1 MDNPKKPDNNSASPD
16 PEKPTESR
24 NHSESEVEDQAEQD
38 SPETS
43 RNEAEDSGEPVNES
57 GERRVDESPD
67 KNPDSTE
74 DRDDSATDLAEDS
87 ADDSVKSEKTIENST
102 EPYEDPYD
110 PDGIYTDYNEF
121 AADDEYAPEAEQ
133 MPERPD
139 DPHYRSPGDE
149 DRAHE
154 ETQPDPDKDDGDQE
168 PGEAKTGT
176 SGKKREKKA
185 KEEEEEDDEFLDENE
200 KELGGRMSF
209 LDHLDELRKRI
220 FHALTSVIVTFVA
233 AWIFR
238 EPIFRFLSAPIKEV
252 VDQLVVLR
260 PTEPFTVYLKVSFAA
275 AIFFAIPYIMLQVW
289 LFIAPGLYR
298 KEKIYALPFLFA
310 SSVLFILG
318 GMFAYYIILPPAL
331 NFLLNDFGSEFQA
344 VISAIEYYDF
354 ELIIIIG
361 MGAIFQ
367 LPVVVAFLSMFGMV
381 SPGFMW
387 RNFKYAFL
395 LITII
400 AAVVSPTTD
409 PMNLFLWSGPMVI
422 LYTFS
427 IGISWIFKRRRDKK
441 KKLEEDRWSS

>member
-1 MDNPKKPDNNSASPD
+1 MDDPKKNENSPVSPVPEEPTDPEAHSETPVNEKDGQGSPEDAPGEAVKPDNEGDKAGKRQEEDSDEKPAGGEDESDSSGDAPEKLNSGDQEEPGKPEEDSPD
-16 PEKPTESR
+16 S
-24 NHSESEVEDQAEQD
+24 
-38 SPETS
+38 
-43 RNEAEDSGEPVNES
+43 
-57 GERRVDESPD
+57 
-67 KNPDSTE
+67 
-74 DRDDSATDLAEDS
+74 
-87 ADDSVKSEKTIENST
+87 
-102 EPYEDPYD
+102 YEDPYD
-110 PDGIYTDYNEF
+110 PDGIYSGYDDF
-121 AADDEYAPEAEQ
+121 AEDDEYAPKAER

-139 DPHYRSPGDE
+139 DPHYQEPDEEE
-149 DRAHE
+149 DRAGE
-154 ETQPDPDKDDGDQE
+154 EARQGRDNSE
-168 PGEAKTGT
+168 N
-176 SGKKREKKA
+176 EKKSGETETGKSVKPA
-185 KEEEEEDDEFLDENE
+185 KKEVKEEEEEDDDDGFFDERE
-200 KELGGRMSF
+200 RELGGRMSF

-220 FHALTSVIVTFVA
+220 FHALISVIITFVA
-233 AWIFR
+233 AWVFR
-238 EPIFRFLSAPIKEV
+238 EQIFGFLSAPIKEV

-260 PTEPFTVYLKVSFAA
+260 PTEPFTVYLKVSFMA

-298 KEKIYALPFLFA
+298 KEKVYALPFLF
-310 SSVLFILG
+310 SSSILFVLG

-354 ELIIIIG
+354 ELIIIVG

-381 SPGFMW
+381 TPGFLW

-427 IGISWIFKRRRDKK
+427 IGISWIFMKRRSRRQKR
-441 KKLEEDRWSS
+441 EG

>member
-1 MDNPKKPDNNSASPD
+1 MDDPKKPSNEPVSPGR
-16 PEKPTESR
+16 KNITE
-24 NHSESEVEDQAEQD
+24 
-38 SPETS
+38 PETP
-43 RNEAEDSGEPVNES
+43 EAAPGNKPGTTDEQ
-57 GERRVDESPD
+57 ESPPSS
-67 KNPDSTE
+67 NN
-74 DRDDSATDLAEDS
+74 DDSAEPERAEAESRENNSPVKTAESPGEPTGKNVNPGTDPENLKESS
-87 ADDSVKSEKTIENST
+87 APTEKTR
-102 EPYEDPYD
+102 EPYDDPYD
-110 PDGIYTDYNEF
+110 PDNIYGDYN
-121 AADDEYAPEAEQ
+121 DELYQEDGYASEAEQ

-139 DPHYRSPGDE
+139 DPHYEDPLDSQ
-149 DRAHE
+149 DRAGE
-154 ETQPDPDKDDGDQE
+154 EAVVTDEVKKSGEDSTENKKDDPAGNN
-168 PGEAKTGT
+168 
-176 SGKKREKKA
+176 
-185 KEEEEEDDEFLDENE
+185 EDDDLLNDSE

-220 FHALTSVIVTFVA
+220 FHAMISIIVTFVV

-238 EPIFRFLSAPIKEV
+238 EQIFGFLSAPIMEV

-275 AIFFAIPYIMLQVW
+275 AIFFAIPYIMFQVW

-298 KEKIYALPFLFA
+298 KEKIYSLPFLFS
-310 SSVLFILG
+310 SSVLFIVG

-331 NFLLNDFGSEFQA
+331 NFLLNDFGSEFKA
-344 VISAIEYYDF
+344 VISAIEFYDF

-367 LPVVVAFLSMFGMV
+367 LPVVVAFLSMFGLV
-381 SPGFMW
+381 SPRFMW
-387 RNFKYAFL
+387 NNFKYAFL

-427 IGISWIFKRRRDKK
+427 IGISWIFKRRRDTKK
-441 KKLEEDRWSS
+441 KIEEERYK

>member
-1 MDNPKKPDNNSASPD
+1 MIKNHPFSRPYCINLRYFQMDNPKKLDNNSASPD
-16 PEKPTESR
+16 PEKPTESGNR
-24 NHSESEVEDQAEQD
+24 SKSEVEDQAEQD

-43 RNEAEDSGEPVNES
+43 PNEAGDSGEPANES
-57 GERRVDESPD
+57 GERRVNKSSD
-67 KNPDSTE
+67 KNPDTTE
-74 DRDDSATDLAEDS
+74 DRDDSATEPAEGAS
-87 ADDSVKSEKTIENST
+87 DDIGEPGKTIENST

-149 DRAHE
+149 DRAEE
-154 ETQPDPDKDDGDQE
+154 ETTSDSDDDGSDQKSGPSE
-168 PGEAKTGT
+168 TGKPAEN
-176 SGKKREKKA
+176 KKKDA
-185 KEEEEEDDEFLDENE
+185 KEEDDDDFFDEEDR
-200 KELGGRMSF
+200 ELGGRMSF

-220 FHALTSVIVTFVA
+220 FHALISVIVTFVA

-238 EPIFRFLSAPIKEV
+238 EQIFSFLSAPIKEV

-298 KEKIYALPFLFA
+298 KEKIYALPFLFS
-310 SSVLFILG
+310 SSVLFVLG

-344 VISAIEYYDF
+344 VISAVE
-354 ELIIIIG
+354 
-361 MGAIFQ
+361 
-367 LPVVVAFLSMFGMV
+367 
-381 SPGFMW
+381 
-387 RNFKYAFL
+387 
-395 LITII
+395 
-400 AAVVSPTTD
+400 
-409 PMNLFLWSGPMVI
+409 
-422 LYTFS
+422 
-427 IGISWIFKRRRDKK
+427 
-441 KKLEEDRWSS
+441 

>member
-1 MDNPKKPDNNSASPD
+1 MDDPKKPSNNPVPPGSEKNIETEAPVSSNGKVSAGDGAKESSPSKTD
-16 PEKPTESR
+16 KGPDEIPNAETSPPEESGTAKPADSPQETSEGNAPGDAGDSGTE
-24 NHSESEVEDQAEQD
+24 ESEA
-38 SPETS
+38 
-43 RNEAEDSGEPVNES
+43 G
-57 GERRVDESPD
+57 
-67 KNPDSTE
+67 
-74 DRDDSATDLAEDS
+74 
-87 ADDSVKSEKTIENST
+87 SEIIAG
-102 EPYEDPYD
+102 PYNDPYD
-110 PDGIYTDYNEF
+110 PDNIYGEYNDFYDEQ
-121 AADDEYAPEAEQ
+121 EYAPEAEK
-133 MPERPD
+133 MPEPPD
-139 DPHYRSPGDE
+139 DPHHGGEADTA
-149 DRAHE
+149 DRAGE
-154 ETQPDPDKDDGDQE
+154 EAVAAVPAKKSEKDTTDK
-168 PGEAKTGT
+168 
-176 SGKKREKKA
+176 KKKSPSK
-185 KEEEEEDDEFLDENE
+185 EEDDDLEEDQ
-200 KELGGRMSF
+200 ELGGRMSF

-220 FHALTSVIVTFVA
+220 FHALISVIVTFVG

-238 EPIFRFLSAPIKEV
+238 EQIFGFLSAPIKEV

-275 AIFFAIPYIMLQVW
+275 AIFFAIPYIMFQVW

-310 SSVLFILG
+310 SSVLFVLG

-331 NFLLNDFGSEFQA
+331 NFLLNEFGSEFKA
-344 VISAIEYYDF
+344 MISAVEYYDF

-367 LPVVVAFLSMFGMV
+367 LPVVVAFLSMFGLV

-409 PMNLFLWSGPMVI
+409 PMNLFLWSGPMVV

-427 IGISWIFKRRRDKK
+427 IGISWIFKRRRDTKK
-441 KKLEEDRWSS
+441 KTENERWSR